1 MINGLVSLFARLR
14 CQSRRRDKLKT
25 LHILVKPKTPF
36 HVTFIPRGT
45 CVMCPKT
52 QIRISANKP
61 KLMACPKSFDRDA
74 LRPTKNIWANFIRLD
89 GLIKY
94 GK

>member
-1 MINGLVSLFARLR
+1 
-14 CQSRRRDKLKT
+14 
-25 LHILVKPKTPF
+25 
-36 HVTFIPRGT
+36 
-45 CVMCPKT
+45 
-52 QIRISANKP
+52 
-61 KLMACPKSFDRDA
+61 MACPKSFDRDA